1 MTHDVSIRVNGD
13 VETTTV
19 PDRLTLAD
27 YLRDRRRLTG
37 TKLGC
42 EQGVCG
48 ACTVLLDG
56 ASTRSCLVL
65 TAQADEA
72 DIVTVEG
79 VTAVSDAGRDLQ
91 EAFARHD
98 ALQCGFCTPGFLIAG
113 VELLGRAHLDEETVR
128 AALSGNLCRCTGY
141 SGIVA
146 AILEVHGKHGSVPLA
161 APAPVHKP
169 QQADQAAP
177 PTVHSGQSRKVAG
190 VLVLGAVLA
199 GLGLLV
205 RHLLRKSG
213 NRDHG
218 EKDTA

>member
-1 MTHDVSIRVNGD
+1 MTHEVSIRVNGA
-13 VETTTV
+13 VERDTV

-27 YLRDRRRLTG
+27 YLRDHRRLTG

-56 ASTRSCLVL
+56 ATARSCLVL
-65 TAQADEA
+65 AAQADES

-79 VTAVSDAGRDLQ
+79 VASLSEAGRDLQ

-98 ALQCGFCTPGFLIAG
+98 ALQCGYCTPGFLVAG
-113 VELLGRAHLDEETVR
+113 VELLQRDHLDEATVR

-141 SGIVA
+141 GGIVA
-146 AILEVHGKHGSVPLA
+146 AILDVHENRAHAPL
-161 APAPVHKP
+161 
-169 QQADQAAP
+169 AP
-177 PTVHSGQSRKVAG
+177 PTVHTGHRGPAG
-190 VLVLGAVLA
+190 ALVLVAAVA

-205 RHLLRKSG
+205 RHLLRKSTG
-213 NRDHG
+213 RKTPHDIP
-218 EKDTA
+218 

>member
-1 MTHDVSIRVNGD
+1 MTHDVSIRVNGA
-13 VETTTV
+13 VESTTV

-56 ASTRSCLVL
+56 ASARSCLVL
-65 TAQADEA
+65 AAQADEA

-79 VTAVSDAGRDLQ
+79 VAAVSDAGRDLRD
-91 EAFARHD
+91 AFARHD
-98 ALQCGFCTPGFLIAG
+98 ALRCGYCTPGFLVAG
-113 VELLGRAHLDEETVR
+113 VELLAGEHLDEQTVR

-141 SGIVA
+141 GGIVA
-146 AILEVHGKHGSVPLA
+146 AILEVHEKRGSVPLA
-161 APAPVHKP
+161 APRPVP
-169 QQADQAAP
+169 QTQPPA
-177 PTVHSGQSRKVAG
+177 PTVHTVHTGQHRTVAG

-205 RHLLRKSG
+205 RHLLRKPTG
-213 NRDHG
+213 G
-218 EKDTA
+218 KDTA

>member
-13 VETTTV
+13 VESTTV

-56 ASTRSCLVL
+56 ASARSCLVL
-65 TAQADEA
+65 AAQADEA

-79 VTAVSDAGRDLQ
+79 IAGVSEAGRDLQ

-98 ALQCGFCTPGFLIAG
+98 ALQCGFCTPGFLVAS
-113 VELLGRAHLDEETVR
+113 VELLTREHLDEETVR

-146 AILEVHGKHGSVPLA
+146 AILEVHEKRGSVPIA

-169 QQADQAAP
+169 QQAQPAVP
-177 PTVHSGQSRKVAG
+177 PTVHSGRSRKAAG
-190 VLVLGAVLA
+190 VLAIGAALA

-213 NRDHG
+213 NHG
-218 EKDTA
+218 WKDTA

>member
-27 YLRDRRRLTG
+27 FLRGRRRLTG

-56 ASTRSCLVL
+56 VSARSCLVL
-65 TAQADEA
+65 AAQADEA
-72 DIVTVEG
+72 DVVTVEG
-79 VTAVSDAGRDLQ
+79 VADVSAAGRDLQ

-98 ALQCGFCTPGFLIAG
+98 ALQCGFCTPGFLVAG
-113 VELLGRAHLDEETVR
+113 VELLTREHLDEETVR

-141 SGIVA
+141 GGIVA
-146 AILEVHGKHGSVPLA
+146 AILEVHARRGASPISVFRTQHA
-161 APAPVHKP
+161 E
-169 QQADQAAP
+169 P
-177 PTVHSGQSRKVAG
+177 PTIHSGRRRAG
-190 VLVLGAVLA
+190 VLVAGAVLV
-199 GLGLLV
+199 GLGLVV
-205 RHLLRKSG
+205 RHLLRKPTNG
-213 NRDHG
+213 
-218 EKDTA
+218 KT

>member
-1 MTHDVSIRVNGD
+1 MTHDVSIRVNGA
-13 VETTTV
+13 VESGPV

-56 ASTRSCLVL
+56 GSVRSCLVL
-65 TAQADEA
+65 AAQADEA

-79 VTAVSDAGRDLQ
+79 VAAVSAAGRDLQ

-98 ALQCGFCTPGFLIAG
+98 ALQCGYCTPGFLVAG
-113 VELLGRAHLDEETVR
+113 VELLTREHLDEVTVR

-141 SGIVA
+141 GGIVA
-146 AILEVHGKHGSVPLA
+146 AILEVHEKRGSVPIA
-161 APAPVHKP
+161 APEPIRQP
-169 QQADQAAP
+169 NP
-177 PTVHSGQSRKVAG
+177 PTVHSGQRRTVVG
-190 VLVLGAVLA
+190 VLVLGAALVA
-199 GLGLLV
+199 IGLLV
-205 RHLLRKSG
+205 RQLLRKNPPDG
-213 NRDHG
+213 KTPYDIP
-218 EKDTA
+218 